1 MTLADL
7 HVLFPPSESAH
18 RYSYAEL
25 LRLYHETIES
35 RLIVPASTDL
45 IAEYKTFLRSKK
57 GGKPGRDKHLG
68 GGDAGADPISRL
80 HAMCPA
86 LDLDLPAKEV
96 YDVDSYQ
103 HVKALHTHPHIY
115 GMQNVP
121 NACTNLYS
129 MMRFLIESVRVKRLA
144 CLQCSPREDATWN
157 ALREKLHDK
166 NIQFFN
172 RQIQDY
178 TSYTFDNAMF
188 ILSLIHGSTAPIV
201 FHCTAGFGR
210 TGSVMYLILLYFHA
224 RRNRNVL
231 RKPLLVKNHLTHEQV
246 KATNLA
252 KEYSFQSAEEFF
264 DGGNVSHLKLRT
276 VRLNIANQA
285 VAHTLDLYEP
295 TLTQTGYIQ
304 YTDPEF
310 VDLTRQELRF
320 TNYTLKDKSDVI
332 RLEVA
337 AEAADGGAPTSPKKR
352 RARNECVSQ
361 PRKACGPYEKCT
373 WTCGDYEKCSWVNGN
388 KRKYCRS
395 RRRSS
400 GRTPRP
406 PRLSKKTRYHPAA

>member
-7 HVLFPPSESAH
+7 HVLFPPSESVH

-45 IAEYKTFLRSKK
+45 IAEYKTYLRGKK
-57 GGKPGRDKHLG
+57 GLKQGRDKHLG
-68 GGDAGADPISRL
+68 GGEAYAAPVSV
-80 HAMCPA
+80 CPG
-86 LDLDLPAKEV
+86 LDLDLPSQEI
-96 YDVDSYQ
+96 YDDDDYQ
-103 HVKALHTHPHIY
+103 HLKGLHTHPHIY

-121 NACTNLYS
+121 DACTDLYS

-144 CLQCSPREDATWN
+144 CLECSPREEEVWH
-157 ALREKLHDK
+157 ALRESLQDQ
-166 NIQFFN
+166 NIHFYN

-231 RKPLLVKNHLTHEQV
+231 RKPLLDKEYLTHEQV
-246 KATNLA
+246 NATNLA

-264 DGGNVSHLKLRT
+264 DADNVAHLQLRT
-276 VRLNIANQA
+276 CRLNIANQA

-304 YTDPEF
+304 YTDPDF
-310 VDLTRQELRF
+310 VDLDRQELRF

-352 RARNECVSQ
+352 RARNECDSQ
-361 PRKACGPYEKCT
+361 PRKACGPHEKCT
-373 WTCGDYEKCSWVNGN
+373 WTCGDYEKCSWVDGN

-395 RRRSS
+395 RQRSS